1 MKIHPIILPRRA
13 FRNKKVCSKGS
24 IAFQVHVLDS
34 TGIVIGLSAIAY
46 EIDWGDGLWDSD
58 LMHTYEKAGIYQ
70 IRIYGVE
77 INELN
82 ISHCWVREIDVSEC
96 PWLEYLNVSY
106 NALKK
111 LDVSRCPYLSF
122 LDCSVC
128 MIQELILGD
137 YLPWLIYLNCSRNL
151 LKTLEFPRECNLYGV
166 IAHHNELV
174 KLNMRV
180 CASIRCVDIAYNAMQ
195 FPDLRD
201 TLESVPVV
209 SGDEPAYIMY
219 EMNPS
224 SFEVD
229 EQEIKARGWRLQAD

>member
-1 MKIHPIILPRRA
+1 M
-13 FRNKKVCSKGS
+13 
-24 IAFQVHVLDS
+24 
-34 TGIVIGLSAIAY
+34 
-46 EIDWGDGLWDSD
+46 
-58 LMHTYEKAGIYQ
+58 
-70 IRIYGVE
+70 
-77 INELN
+77 N

-229 EQEIKARGWRLQAD
+229 EQKIKARGWRLQAD